1 VRTKGSLEVRNV
13 IVLIVLLGAI
23 TLLMEFISSCINWV
37 RTFQTE
43 ILKDHI
49 TSLIHQ
55 KSITAD
61 LAFYELADY
70 YDHLHRARTEAS
82 YRPVAL
88 LENLGALLQNGITL
102 IAMVLI
108 LLPFGP
114 WLSLVLLLST
124 FPAFF
129 VVIGFALEEYQWR
142 QRTTADERRSWYYD
156 WLMTS
161 AEAAAEL
168 RLFGLGK
175 YFQTKYD
182 ELRKALRK
190 ERLHLVRRQGIAELV
205 ASVLAITIVGLT
217 LGWMVWKALH
227 GTVSLGELAMVY
239 AAFVQGQKL
248 MRTILENAGKLYGN
262 SLFLG
267 NLFEFLGLP
276 QTVAEVEPAKAKL
289 PPGSKHAIT
298 FSNVSF
304 KYPDSAVEALSHFDM
319 TIPAGKIVAIVGPNG
334 AGKSTLVK
342 LLCRFYDPDA
352 GAINIDNCDLRE
364 IPSAYLRRLVS
375 VLFQIPQ
382 HYNTT
387 LTENI
392 HYGDIEKKSSDSDIT
407 EAIKAA
413 GAESIVSK
421 LPNGPATLLGKWF
434 TGGVELSVG
443 EWQRIA
449 LARAFLRKAPI
460 LILDEPTSALD
471 PWSEADWLQ
480 RFRSLA
486 AEQTALIITH
496 RFTTAMHADII
507 HVMQDGKIIESGN
520 HNELLEQN
528 GLYAESWMKQV
539 KAADLAVPQEIG

>member
-1 VRTKGSLEVRNV
+1 MTKSLTVLNEKLRKALGQLPYLPRALALVWSVARLWTNIWIALLIVQGILPAAVVYLTKQIVNGILDAVRTKGSLEVRNV

-304 KYPDSAVEALSHFDM
+304 KYPDSAVEALSHFYM

-364 IPSAYLRRLVS
+364 IP
-375 VLFQIPQ
+375 
-382 HYNTT
+382 
-387 LTENI
+387 
-392 HYGDIEKKSSDSDIT
+392 
-407 EAIKAA
+407 
-413 GAESIVSK
+413 
-421 LPNGPATLLGKWF
+421 
-434 TGGVELSVG
+434 
-443 EWQRIA
+443 
-449 LARAFLRKAPI
+449 
-460 LILDEPTSALD
+460 
-471 PWSEADWLQ
+471 
-480 RFRSLA
+480 
-486 AEQTALIITH
+486 
-496 RFTTAMHADII
+496 
-507 HVMQDGKIIESGN
+507 
-520 HNELLEQN
+520 
-528 GLYAESWMKQV
+528 
-539 KAADLAVPQEIG
+539 